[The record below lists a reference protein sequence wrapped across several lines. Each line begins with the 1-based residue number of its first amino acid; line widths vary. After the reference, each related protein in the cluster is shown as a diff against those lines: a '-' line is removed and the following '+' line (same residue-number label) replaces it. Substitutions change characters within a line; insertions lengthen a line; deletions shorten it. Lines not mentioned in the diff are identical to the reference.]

1 MNNDLDFLFVKN
13 EIILELIAY
22 SLPEKK
28 QLSSPNLGRYGA
40 HFGAENSTMTVKNE
54 TIIGN
59 PYEQETNIL
68 YLLEFE
74 GCPLK

>member
-1 MNNDLDFLFVKN
+1 MIKN
-13 EIILELIAY
+13 FAVTGLIVH

-28 QLSSPNLGRYGA
+28 QLSSPNLGRYEA
-40 HFGAENSTMTVKNE
+40 HFGAANSTMTVKIE
-54 TIIGN
+54 TINGN

-74 GCPLK
+74 LCPLK